1 MEETEIPMAF
11 AFTFPLEKHGHY
23 YCTNETFDS
32 FLEDKT
38 SRLDDLTIAQWLDIN
53 QIKVTDSVTGKK
65 LVK

>member
-1 MEETEIPMAF
+1 MEYTKRPMAF